1 MKYLLIILL
10 SLGALL
16 GQTPTEL
23 DRTIRQLA
31 PDLISSTLAILVG
44 GGSGSGVIVSADGLV
59 ITAAHVTMEPGKQMK
74 VLLSDGRELP
84 ATSLGVDHETDGAL
98 LQINGPGP
106 FPYRPYV
113 KTKTYS
119 VDDWA
124 LAVGHP
130 GGPIV
135 GRSAPLRLGRITE
148 AGTKSGFAD
157 AITTTATVISGDSGG
172 PLFNLKGEVIGI
184 NSNISSSWRVNKHV
198 PLPCIVEKWDALLAG
213 ESFGRS
219 LQSREENEDP
229 FDEPY
234 QSLRDRF
241 EEALPKFSQEDPEAD
256 ELLKSPRLL
265 SPHRMQEY
273 LDRWEPNPE
282 ASTRPYYGIHLS
294 FTGAHALVADV
305 AQQSPAALAGL
316 KKGDMITE
324 ANGIEISDS
333 FALAR
338 LLHQGGTVKLQIK
351 NGGELILEPS
361 QTPQRKHFPQPVAG
375 MIEMI
380 VTDSADHPAGS
391 DRLSQRNFLKSL
403 TPYVEDFEKS
413 VLSIKDEGGREL
425 ALATVIHESG
435 QLLTKASEINQS
447 ETLIANFAGQD
458 HPVEVIG
465 VDEDSDLALIRVRV
479 AGLVPVDWSVDEPAT
494 GQLVMSPLRESLLA
508 GIVTQPIRPAP
519 KNGFELNYSE
529 ELPSA
534 YLGVTFSSEATTPTI
549 EMIELGSPADRI
561 GLLEGDEILSFE
573 GSPVTGISEL
583 VTAISKKSVG
593 DKISLK
599 IKRGEQKLTF
609 KPILDERPA
618 QSAGSFDRNSSRRDS
633 QLSSLSSQ
641 GGKLS
646 KRKSG
651 FPLAVYHDQF
661 LKPNQAGSPLVTLDG
676 KVIGINIAR
685 AMRHRS
691 LAIPTLEVDRI
702 VEQLRRKAAR
712 R

>member
-16 GQTPTEL
+16 GQTPIEL

-98 LQINGPGP
+98 LQINSPGP

-241 EEALPKFSQEDPEAD
+241 EEALPKFAQEDPEAD

-380 VTDSADHPAGS
+380 VTDSADHSAGS
-391 DRLSQRNFLKSL
+391 DRLSQKNFLKSL
-403 TPYVEDFEKS
+403 TPYVEEFEKS

-447 ETLIANFAGQD
+447 ETLIASFAGQD

-479 AGLVPVDWSVDEPAT
+479 AGLIPVDWSVDEPAT

-508 GIVTQPIRPAP
+508 GIVTQPIRSAP

-573 GSPVTGISEL
+573 GSPVAGISEL
-583 VTAISKKSVG
+583 VTAISKKSIG

-599 IKRGEQKLTF
+599 IKRGEQELTF

-618 QSAGSFDRNSSRRDS
+618 QSGESFDRNSSRRDS